1 MRVYFRY
8 RTNNRGK
15 GSLKFINKLKE
26 MNMFWEWSLL
36 TILSIVSVW
45 LFVKMY
51 YFKSITNKEQRSN
64 DLMKLTLQEAEILI
78 RKYQIQLQ
86 RALGNVD
93 ILSEELTK
101 LRNELKV
108 LKQRNSKHRQETDRL
123 NGKIKALEGRIDALL

>member
-1 MRVYFRY
+1 
-8 RTNNRGK
+8 
-15 GSLKFINKLKE
+15 
-26 MNMFWEWSLL
+26 MFWEWSLL
-36 TILSIVSVW
+36 TVLSLLNVF

-51 YFKSITNKEQRSN
+51 YFKSITNREQRSN

-101 LRNELKV
+101 LRNELKT
-108 LKQRNSKHRQETDRL
+108 LKSRNTKHRQETDKL
-123 NGKIKALEGRIDALL
+123 HGKIKALEGRIDALL

>member
-1 MRVYFRY
+1 
-8 RTNNRGK
+8 
-15 GSLKFINKLKE
+15 
-26 MNMFWEWSLL
+26 MFWEWSLL
-36 TILSIVSVW
+36 TILSMLSVY

-51 YFKSITNKEQRSN
+51 YFKSITSKEKRGN
-64 DLMKLTLQEAEILI
+64 DLMKLTLKEAEILI

-93 ILSEELTK
+93 ILSQELSK

-123 NGKIKALEGRIDALL
+123 NGKIKALESRIDALL

>member
-1 MRVYFRY
+1 
-8 RTNNRGK
+8 
-15 GSLKFINKLKE
+15 
-26 MNMFWEWSLL
+26 MFWEWSLL
-36 TILSIVSVW
+36 TVLSLLNVF

-51 YFKSITNKEQRSN
+51 YFKSITNREQRSN

-101 LRNELKV
+101 LRNELKT
-108 LKQRNSKHRQETDRL
+108 LKSRNTKHRQETERL

>member
-1 MRVYFRY
+1 
-8 RTNNRGK
+8 
-15 GSLKFINKLKE
+15 
-26 MNMFWEWSLL
+26 MFWEWSLL
-36 TILSIVSVW
+36 TVLSLLSVF

-51 YFKSITNKEQRSN
+51 YFKSITNREQRSN

-108 LKQRNSKHRQETDRL
+108 LKSRNTKHRQETDKL

>member
-1 MRVYFRY
+1 
-8 RTNNRGK
+8 
-15 GSLKFINKLKE
+15 
-26 MNMFWEWSLL
+26 MFWEWSLL
-36 TILSIVSVW
+36 TILSLLNVF

-51 YFKSITNKEQRSN
+51 YFKSITNREQRSN

-108 LKQRNSKHRQETDRL
+108 LKTRNTKHRQETDRL

>member
-1 MRVYFRY
+1 
-8 RTNNRGK
+8 
-15 GSLKFINKLKE
+15 
-26 MNMFWEWSLL
+26 MFWEWSLL
-36 TILSIVSVW
+36 TILSVLSVF

-51 YFKSITNKEQRSN
+51 YFKSITNREQRSN

-93 ILSEELTK
+93 ILSDELTK

-108 LKQRNSKHRQETDRL
+108 LKNRNTKHRNETDRL

>member
-1 MRVYFRY
+1 
-8 RTNNRGK
+8 
-15 GSLKFINKLKE
+15 
-26 MNMFWEWSLL
+26 
-36 TILSIVSVW
+36 
-45 LFVKMY
+45 MY

-64 DLMKLTLQEAEILI
+64 DLMKLTLNEAETLI

-108 LKQRNSKHRQETDRL
+108 LKSRNSKHRQEVDRL
-123 NGKIKALEGRIDALL
+123 NAKIKALEGRIGAFL

>member
-1 MRVYFRY
+1 
-8 RTNNRGK
+8 
-15 GSLKFINKLKE
+15 
-26 MNMFWEWSLL
+26 MFWEWSLL
-36 TILSIVSVW
+36 TILSIISIW

-108 LKQRNSKHRQETDRL
+108 LKARNSKHRQETDRL
-123 NGKIKALEGRIDALL
+123 TGKIIALEVRIDALL

>member
-1 MRVYFRY
+1 
-8 RTNNRGK
+8 
-15 GSLKFINKLKE
+15 
-26 MNMFWEWSLL
+26 MFWEWSLL
-36 TILSIVSVW
+36 TILSLLSVF

-51 YFKSITNKEQRSN
+51 YFKSITNREQRSN

-108 LKQRNSKHRQETDRL
+108 LKSRNTKHRQETDRL
-123 NGKIKALEGRIDALL
+123 NGKIKALENRIDALL

>member
-1 MRVYFRY
+1 
-8 RTNNRGK
+8 
-15 GSLKFINKLKE
+15 
-26 MNMFWEWSLL
+26 MFWEWSLL
-36 TILSIVSVW
+36 TILSILSIF
-45 LFVKMY
+45 LSVKMY

-64 DLMKLTLQEAEILI
+64 DMMKLTLKEAEILI

-108 LKQRNSKHRQETDRL
+108 LKSRNSKHRQETDRL
-123 NGKIKALEGRIDALL
+123 NGKIKALENRIDALL

>member
-1 MRVYFRY
+1 
-8 RTNNRGK
+8 
-15 GSLKFINKLKE
+15 
-26 MNMFWEWSLL
+26 MFWEWSLL
-36 TILSIVSVW
+36 TILSILSIF
-45 LFVKMY
+45 LSVKMY

-64 DLMKLTLQEAEILI
+64 DMMKLTLQEAEILI

-108 LKQRNSKHRQETDRL
+108 LKSRNSKHRQETDRL
-123 NGKIKALEGRIDALL
+123 NGKIKALENRIDALL

>member
-1 MRVYFRY
+1 
-8 RTNNRGK
+8 
-15 GSLKFINKLKE
+15 
-26 MNMFWEWSLL
+26 MFWEWSLL
-36 TILSIVSVW
+36 TIISLIAIY

-78 RKYQIQLQ
+78 RKYQLQLQ

-93 ILSEELTK
+93 ILSDELTK

-108 LKQRNSKHRQETDRL
+108 LKSRNSKHRQETDRL
-123 NGKIKALEGRIDALL
+123 NGKIKALESRIDALL

>member
-1 MRVYFRY
+1 
-8 RTNNRGK
+8 
-15 GSLKFINKLKE
+15 
-26 MNMFWEWSLL
+26 MFWEWSLL
-36 TILSIVSVW
+36 TILSIVYVY

-64 DLMKLTLQEAEILI
+64 DLMKLTLHEAEILI

-101 LRNELKV
+101 PRNELKV
-108 LKQRNSKHRQETDRL
+108 LKGRNSKHRQEVERL

>member
-1 MRVYFRY
+1 
-8 RTNNRGK
+8 
-15 GSLKFINKLKE
+15 
-26 MNMFWEWSLL
+26 MFWEWSLL
-36 TILSIVSVW
+36 TILSIVCVY

-64 DLMKLTLQEAEILI
+64 DLMKLTLHEAEILI

-108 LKQRNSKHRQETDRL
+108 LKARNSKHRQETDRL
-123 NGKIKALEGRIDALL
+123 NGKIKALESRIDALL

>member
-1 MRVYFRY
+1 
-8 RTNNRGK
+8 
-15 GSLKFINKLKE
+15 
-26 MNMFWEWSLL
+26 MFWEWSLL
-36 TILSIVSVW
+36 TILSIVSIW

-101 LRNELKV
+101 LRNELKAI
-108 LKQRNSKHRQETDRL
+108 KQRNSKHRQETDRL